1 MRTIPCEQCSIRGRS
16 LVAELPVDRLPA
28 FRSSSVIAS
37 YRRRQVIFLEGTP
50 ATGLY
55 FVCRG
60 AVKVYQSERFG
71 REHILAI
78 AGPGDLLGELPLDPA
93 EPYAASAEA
102 LTDTQLCFLPR
113 ERLAD
118 ILELHPMVGT
128 RLVAGLSKALAGAR
142 KKVRAL
148 ALKPAVSRLAELLLQ
163 IGVPHDTPGPLALRY
178 SRREIAEMIG
188 VSTETAIRLLA
199 QLKRQGV
206 IQAQGRALVVADPE
220 RLRRLANRDSVS
232 ER

>member
-1 MRTIPCEQCSIRGRS
+1 MRTIPCEQCSIRAKS
-16 LVAELPVDRLPA
+16 LVADLRVDRLPE
-28 FRSSSVIAS
+28 FRSASVIAP
-37 YRRRQVIFLEGTP
+37 YRRHQVIFLEGTP

-71 REHILAI
+71 RQHILGI

-93 EPYAASAEA
+93 ETYAASAEA
-102 LTDTQLCFLPR
+102 LTDAQLCFLPR
-113 ERLAD
+113 ERLAE
-118 ILELHPMVGT
+118 ILQLHPMLGT

-148 ALKPAVSRLAELLLQ
+148 ALKPALNRLAEILLQ
-163 IGVPHDTPGPLALRY
+163 IGVPHDASGPVVLRY
-178 SRREIAEMIG
+178 SRREFAEMIG
-188 VSTETAIRLLA
+188 VSTETAIRFLA
-199 QLKRQGV
+199 QLKRQG
-206 IQAQGRALVVADPE
+206 IIETQGRALVVADPE